1 MQYLG
6 RVLELR
12 TVECIQEQYY
22 ALVRLT
28 IGEEKVEFKWRL
40 DAVTGENLT
49 ELVESSPNHKFRLS
63 FECYM
68 KPQGNGYYS
77 SISKL
82 SGEKS
87 ETFFFICSEN
97 YAKNI
102 SWINELNSIK
112 EIGSVKST
120 ASKSKTVKTKRTKSL
135 PRNIFK
141 ENFKVVVATA
151 VTIAILLGF
160 SLSMLNGNTANAVP
174 QSELNASIISSP
186 VKKTDEIE
194 VKQVDKAS
202 VSAKESKQAAKQASV
217 PLIPEKKNE
226 ALKSSSLSTT
236 PMIEV
241 ESGKTYSLP
250 EGYVAITFDD
260 GPSVYTKQI
269 VDILTQYKVG
279 GTFFF
284 IGNKVQNNPEGVK
297 YAQDK
302 GFSVANHSMTHS
314 DLTKQSTSQ
323 QKQELD
329 QTNELLTGII
339 NQPVNLFR
347 PPYGAINDQIVNLA
361 SQQNVKTIMWN
372 KDPLDWKKRDTNAI
386 INYTLATNGS
396 GSIYVFH
403 EIEATAKALPII
415 IEHFQSQGLKI
426 VSLR

>member
-1 MQYLG
+1 MG
-6 RVLELR
+6 KVLELR

-40 DAVTGENLT
+40 DTVTGENLT
-49 ELVESSPNHKFRLS
+49 ELIESSPNHKYRLS
-63 FECYM
+63 RECYT

-82 SGEKS
+82 SGERR
-87 ETFFFICSEN
+87 ETVFFTCSEN

-120 ASKSKTVKTKRTKSL
+120 ASKSNTVKKKRTKSL

-160 SLSMLNGNTANAVP
+160 SLSMLNGDTANAVP
-174 QSELNASIISSP
+174 QSALNASIVSSP
-186 VKKTDEIE
+186 VKEAEKIGG
-194 VKQVDKAS
+194 KKVDKPA
-202 VSAKESKQAAKQASV
+202 VSAIESKQAVKQSNAPV
-217 PLIPEKKNE
+217 IPEKKNE
-226 ALKSSSLSTT
+226 ALKSQSLTTT

-241 ESGKTYSLP
+241 GSGKTYSLP

-269 VDILTQYKVG
+269 VDILTQYQVG

-284 IGNKVQNNPEGVK
+284 IGNKVQNKLEEVK

-314 DLTKQSTSQ
+314 DLTQQSSTQ
-323 QKQELD
+323 QQQELD

-339 NQPVNLFR
+339 NRPVNLFR
-347 PPYGAINDQIVNLA
+347 PPYGAVNDEIVNGF
-361 SQQNVKTIMWN
+361 SKKNIKTIMWN